1 MLFCI
6 VGLFLMASIWQLLCT
21 ETLLLG
27 YARKGSKMREV
38 REMEEQQHANTLVCS
53 SLLLD

>member
-38 REMEEQQHANTLVCS
+38 REMEEEQHANTLVCS